1 MDQRTRPRLGR
12 FPRALVPAGIVSTA
26 AAGSATAHLVAA
38 VSGPAGAMAWWMA
51 AMGVACL
58 ACAAP
63 MVSGRRCAGRTAG
76 HLLAMSAAMVLIHL
90 VLLMAPGTAGHHRT
104 EGTAS
109 LPGHAHAMLTL
120 IAVELL
126 CLMSASAALRLTRR
140 QTSGTSGAAARAA
153 VEH

>member
-38 VSGPAGAMAWWMA
+38 ASGPAGAMAWWMA
-51 AMGVACL
+51 AMGAACL
-58 ACAAP
+58 TCAAP
-63 MVSGRRCAGRTAG
+63 MVGGRRRAGRTAG
-76 HLLAMSAAMVLIHL
+76 HLWAMSAAMILIHL
-90 VLLMAPGTAGHHRT
+90 VLLMAPGTAGHH
-104 EGTAS
+104 GTAGPTS
-109 LPGHAHAMLTL
+109 SPDHAHAMLTL

-140 QTSGTSGAAARAA
+140 QTSGTSGTAARAA